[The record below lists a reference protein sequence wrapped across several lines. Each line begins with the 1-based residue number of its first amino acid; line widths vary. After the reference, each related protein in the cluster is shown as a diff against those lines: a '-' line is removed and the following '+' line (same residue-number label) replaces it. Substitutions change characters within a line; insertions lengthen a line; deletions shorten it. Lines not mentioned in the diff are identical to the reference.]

1 MVGTNGG
8 VPMSWQTPKMDWAPG
23 DIVGDADLNRIE
35 GNLAETGP
43 AKVTAAGD
51 LLIGAGPNALQRL
64 AIGTSGQVLIVSG
77 GMPTWGDIVPDEYL
91 AMWGMV

>member
-1 MVGTNGG
+1 
-8 VPMSWQTPKMDWAPG
+8 MSWQVPKTDWQTG

-43 AKVTAAGD
+43 AKVQAAGD
-51 LLIGAGPNALQRL
+51 LIVATGPHALQRL
-64 AIGTSGQVLIVSG
+64 PIGAGGQLLIVSG
-77 GMPTWGDIVPDEYL
+77 GMPAWGDIVPDEHL